1 MKKNNNFLTILIN
14 DTYNYLFKK
23 KNRIILDKSENINLK
38 LTQNESIKHSTAL
51 HTVWLLNLK
60 RLYNLVKQK
69 IDLENY
75 HFIDIGCGN
84 GIPLIY
90 ANKKFRFKSFSGIDL
105 IYDYIDIT
113 KKNIES
119 SLGSNSINVIQ
130 ADAANFILED
140 KSYFVFM
147 FNPFDEVI
155 MEKFMI
161 NNYKHLIKNNSVI
174 AYSNYNQLNIIKKFT
189 NNIQEIKKFKLAC
202 CYF

>member
-1 MKKNNNFLTILIN
+1 MKNNNFLTILIN
-14 DTYNYLFKK
+14 ESYNYLFKK
-23 KNRIILDKSENINLK
+23 KNKIILDKSENINLK

-60 RLYNLVKQK
+60 RLYNLVKQE

-90 ANKKFRFKSFSGIDL
+90 ANKNFRFKSFSGIDL
-105 IYDYIDIT
+105 ISDYINIT

-119 SLGSNSINVIQ
+119 SLRSNSINVIQ
-130 ADAANFILED
+130 ADAANFILGD

-147 FNPFDEVI
+147 YNPFDEVI

>member
-14 DTYNYLFKK
+14 DSYNYLFKK

-90 ANKKFRFKSFSGIDL
+90 ANKKFRLSRINFS
-105 IYDYIDIT
+105 
-113 KKNIES
+113 
-119 SLGSNSINVIQ
+119 
-130 ADAANFILED
+130 
-140 KSYFVFM
+140 
-147 FNPFDEVI
+147 
-155 MEKFMI
+155 
-161 NNYKHLIKNNSVI
+161 NNYANLAINPQTFQN
-174 AYSNYNQLNIIKKFT
+174 LKKVFH
-189 NNIQEIKKFKLAC
+189 
-202 CYF
+202 